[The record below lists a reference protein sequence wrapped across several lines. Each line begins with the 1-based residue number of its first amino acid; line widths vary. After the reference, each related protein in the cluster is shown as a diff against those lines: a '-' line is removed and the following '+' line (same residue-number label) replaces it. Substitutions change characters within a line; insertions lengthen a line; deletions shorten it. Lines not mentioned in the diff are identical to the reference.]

1 MAQERRGVVDTSDSS
16 IESRNEA
23 ITALG
28 RLGRHEIDELLIYV
42 PASKPLEEEAKQNDP
57 FALYAACGAM
67 FPDGDGDSYLSLCL
81 KAKPDHSSQI
91 RDIFTQDSNPDF
103 GVIDAIGGGQDWPTL
118 RSLLDVESARDILF
132 ALLAPSDMQDR
143 SLKSN
148 ETWVSET
155 KTLFHTTLGLSLKTT
170 GKTWKSIGEELWRY
184 ILFSEF
190 VFDLPVDLP
199 ESLEDVPSCPG
210 LNTTPS

>member
-1 MAQERRGVVDTSDSS
+1 
-16 IESRNEA
+16 
-23 ITALG
+23 
-28 RLGRHEIDELLIYV
+28 
-42 PASKPLEEEAKQNDP
+42 
-57 FALYAACGAM
+57 
-67 FPDGDGDSYLSLCL
+67 
-81 KAKPDHSSQI
+81 
-91 RDIFTQDSNPDF
+91 
-103 GVIDAIGGGQDWPTL
+103 L

-132 ALLAPSDMQDR
+132 ALLAPSDKQDR

-155 KTLFHTTLGLSLKTT
+155 KTLFQTTLGLSLKTT

-199 ESLEDVPSCPG
+199 ESLEDVPHGQDSIRPLVEDLCDRLRNDRRTRDLYIDRAEGIEKELRLDEICSVHTRPG
-210 LNTTPS
+210 DSRHLSLRRTEFPAERHCGIPEESFR